1 VEVSPFGK
9 ENGELEL
16 KVDLLDLVHKKH
28 HSYINVNQD
37 INVTKDM
44 IIGIFPDGQEVK
56 QYNIQAKYNVSDLVT
71 AGEIHVKVV
80 HYGTDD
86 ME

>member
-9 ENGELEL
+9 ENGDLEL
-16 KVDLLDLVHKKH
+16 KVDLLNLAHKKH
-28 HSYINVNQD
+28 HSYINVSQD

-44 IIGIFPDGQEVK
+44 IIGIFQDGQEVE
-56 QYNIQAKYNVSDLVT
+56 QYNIQAKYNVSEFVT

-80 HYGTDD
+80 HYGTEN